1 MCMQHLTH
9 IDSIIKRCG
18 TKIMAQTRLLSVT
31 SNGTDVFGLNALM
44 RQHSD
49 RGGPKTVVRINCAQ
63 FSSQWNLSHHGVQC
77 VDTNWLVFVPHP
89 RLLETRTRPLP
100 KVITGRVQLGHV
112 LFKWRHRASTILF
125 KHQLIFLTVM
135 LGIILMILG
144 KLVENNRY
152 IPAPTTIALD
162 GEGILSHRPQPLS
175 APTPKLQHQLHEYL
189 ALQSNWVIIWQHT
202 SIIKLFHVLC
212 IYRLLMF
219 RGVHA
224 LALQLLQRSQKHVI
238 RRSEVPV
245 SRNVDCPR
253 VGWFPN
259 MPVNASANV

>member
-1 MCMQHLTH
+1 
-9 IDSIIKRCG
+9 
-18 TKIMAQTRLLSVT
+18 MAQTRLLSVT
-31 SNGTDVFGLNALM
+31 SNGTDVFGLNALT

-49 RGGPKTVVRINCAQ
+49 RGGPKTVARINCAQ

-77 VDTNWLVFVPHP
+77 IDTNWLVFVPHP

-100 KVITGRVQLGHV
+100 KVIMGRVQLGHV
-112 LFKWRHRASTILF
+112 LFKWPHRASTILF

-144 KLVENNRY
+144 KFVENNRY
-152 IPAPTTIALD
+152 IPAPTTIAFD
-162 GEGILSHRPQPLS
+162 GEGIFSHRPQPLS
-175 APTPKLQHQLHEYL
+175 ASTPKLQHQLHEYL

-219 RGVHA
+219 RCVHA

-245 SRNVDCPR
+245 SRNVDCPQ

-259 MPVNASANV
+259 MPVYASTNV